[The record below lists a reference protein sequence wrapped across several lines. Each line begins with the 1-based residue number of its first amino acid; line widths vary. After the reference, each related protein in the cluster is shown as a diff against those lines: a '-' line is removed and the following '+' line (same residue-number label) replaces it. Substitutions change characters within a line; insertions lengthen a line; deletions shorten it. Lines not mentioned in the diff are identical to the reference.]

1 MIMNERIFCILV
13 ILLAVVLVV
22 TPAAAGIYSTRM
34 PSGRFSGMNA
44 FSQGM
49 NEISANPSLLTAVQ
63 AKDYQP
69 RTITP
74 FGTGS
79 TVTTSV
85 GDLWSARLVPPVN
98 FGCGCG
104 CG

>member
-1 MIMNERIFCILV
+1 MNARIFCILV

-49 NEISANPSLLTAVQ
+49 NEISANPLLLNAVQ

-79 TVTTSV
+79 SVTTSA
-85 GDLWSARLVPPVN
+85 GDLWSARLIPPVN